1 MWLCIDSTAP
11 DAATTVVFST
21 TYQVNGQDYLIV
33 VIHAQTSYI
42 IQNKV
47 DMNEARYAEVYNRV
61 VMSYHCT

>member
-33 VIHAQTSYI
+33 VIYAQTRVHSYI
-42 IQNKV
+42 IQN
-47 DMNEARYAEVYNRV
+47 MGYA
-61 VMSYHCT
+61 